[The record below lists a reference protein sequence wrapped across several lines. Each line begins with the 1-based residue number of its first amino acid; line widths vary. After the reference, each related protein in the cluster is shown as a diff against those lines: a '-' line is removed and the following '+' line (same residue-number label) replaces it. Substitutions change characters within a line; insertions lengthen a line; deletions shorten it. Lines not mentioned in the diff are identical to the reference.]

1 MDNQN
6 NNNNNNN
13 NSEDSSNNNNQININ
28 LNNENILFNF
38 LNNFQIQNPLVNF
51 IPDNSD
57 NKINI
62 PKDKTNDSFIKKQ
75 ENILNDLNNLISNF
89 PIIFNVNNEGLID
102 YLKLKNIPLNLVCA
116 KMLNYQGAI

>member
-51 IPDNSD
+51 IPDNND

-62 PKDKTNDSFIKKQ
+62 PKDETNDSFIKNRK
-75 ENILNDLNNLISNF
+75 I
-89 PIIFNVNNEGLID
+89 
-102 YLKLKNIPLNLVCA
+102 Y
-116 KMLNYQGAI
+116 